1 MNKRIKTITMLTLSN
16 AIVLT
21 SLITIKTNNEKVL
34 TKANAIEYQLVINT
48 HNAPKYGEGEFFV
61 KTNDGNT
68 IWFAY
73 RNFGIDGSSI
83 ALKKNGYL
91 KNLTPINGVKHFT
104 YDQKGTWVQSYMDA
118 SFDTI
123 GAWYDG
129 CKAYNVNYQVKKS
142 GIDGASRN
150 WSADYEKE
158 VTFISW
164 KDPSTLGW
172 PYVKCDNIKIT
183 YTC

>member
-1 MNKRIKTITMLTLSN
+1 MDNKIKLMSLISLTS
-16 AIVLT
+16 AIALT
-21 SLITIKTNNEKVL
+21 SLVAIDSNQEKIL
-34 TKANAIEYQLVINT
+34 TKANSLEYQLIINMS
-48 HNAPKYGEGEFFV
+48 NAPRYGEGEFSV

-73 RNFGIDGSSI
+73 RNFGIDGSEI
-83 ALKKNGYL
+83 VLKKNGYL
-91 KNLTPINGVKHFT
+91 KNLTPINGIKHFT

-118 SFDTI
+118 SFDKI

-129 CKAYNVNYQVKKS
+129 CKAYNINYQVQKS
-142 GIDGASRN
+142 GIDGVSRS
-150 WSADYEKE
+150 WSANYEKE